1 MEQKLLVLLM
11 GAVALMTMP
20 GCSGEKQTDQPHETV
35 AVDTTVVKYQ
45 LEPTKMLHI
54 FGGNLSQYYFARSCT
69 VTRLTRMELEER
81 HVDIKDDYHYYIVS
95 IALEKNS
102 TPFEFPI
109 DDIECIY
116 KVWLVPTMFPD
127 GKFNLHA
134 QIMNTRNR
142 SIAQI
147 DFSHD
152 EGLKNL
158 LRKCPNEGDFMIVE
172 DMFEIERAFDHPT
185 NKVDIQGYIKP
196 VVEGKNKAARH

>member
-1 MEQKLLVLLM
+1 MKQKLLVLLM

-152 EGLKNL
+152 EELKNL

>member
-196 VVEGKNKAARH
+196 VVEGKKKAARH